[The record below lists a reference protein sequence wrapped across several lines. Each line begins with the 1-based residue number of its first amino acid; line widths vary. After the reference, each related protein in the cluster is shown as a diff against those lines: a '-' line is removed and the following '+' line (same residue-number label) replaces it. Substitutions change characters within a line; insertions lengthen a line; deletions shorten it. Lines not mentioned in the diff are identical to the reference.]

1 MSPPVAAILGFLKI
15 LFFLLLEIPFLVL
28 WGIHAEN
35 VYFFVV
41 VLFWSVFS
49 WRFLSH
55 FQEMLVSL
63 TPHRIALGK
72 CCSERESFPL
82 AGRDGE
88 GEEVGGG
95 GGGGGPLLPPPPS
108 STSLAPRQL
117 AETIRKEPEIADW
130 LHFLAQFM
138 VGFMSIL
145 NNYFL
150 AVLMAVKFFW

>member
-1 MSPPVAAILGFLKI
+1 MEK
-15 LFFLLLEIPFLVL
+15 
-28 WGIHAEN
+28 
-35 VYFFVV
+35 
-41 VLFWSVFS
+41 
-49 WRFLSH
+49 
-55 FQEMLVSL
+55 
-63 TPHRIALGK
+63 
-72 CCSERESFPL
+72 ER
-82 AGRDGE
+82 RW
-88 GEEVGGG
+88 EEEEE
-95 GGGGGPLLPPPPS
+95 GGGPLLPPPPS